1 MKILVATEVVD
12 GFVLSKDEDEQ
23 LATLASEKKGGS
35 FVLVKS
41 NQLPILDDFFKYA
54 IHINGLLKD
63 EYVVRA
69 KEELKIIEAR
79 FKDLVQQIAIL

>member
-1 MKILVATEVVD
+1 MFEDFSATEVVD
-12 GFVLSKDEDEQ
+12 GFVVSKDEGEQ

-54 IHINGLLKD
+54 IT
-63 EYVVRA
+63 
-69 KEELKIIEAR
+69 
-79 FKDLVQQIAIL
+79 